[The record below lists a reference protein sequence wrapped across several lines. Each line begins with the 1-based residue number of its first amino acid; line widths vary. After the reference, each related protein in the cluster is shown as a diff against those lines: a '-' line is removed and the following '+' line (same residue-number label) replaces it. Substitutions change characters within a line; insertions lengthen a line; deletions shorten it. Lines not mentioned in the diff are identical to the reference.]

1 MSPTGF
7 FVSADTGKWM
17 FRVPGRGLLCQQRQ
31 SNQNAAQ
38 TYGFG
43 VSLARYTIYIVG
55 SACRT
60 IAEVPMCSLQI

>member
-1 MSPTGF
+1 
-7 FVSADTGKWM
+7 M

-43 VSLARYTIYIVG
+43 ISLSRYIVCVVG

-60 IAEVPMCSLQI
+60 IAEVPMYSIQI